1 MSATFKVD
9 IYYGSVCRQIQKS
22 KATKQTSHRRGEG
35 VDSPSGFTHLTLL
48 SRRNKP
54 TAHRE
59 RELPFCE
66 AARRSTDGGS
76 VDLENRMATSD
87 NKKTRLVAAEQRRKP
102 QAGVVAIT
110 AVHLSHLY
118 CTVKTPSPSKG
129 YIAYVPPSPPTPPR
143 PYTTTDRFGEV
154 GE

>member
-1 MSATFKVD
+1 MSPTFKVD
-9 IYYGSVCRQIQKS
+9 IYYGSVSRQIRKS

-118 CTVKTPSPSKG
+118 STTKLPSPGKG
-129 YIAYVPPSPPTPPR
+129 YIAYVPPSGGRGYR
-143 PYTTTDRFGEV
+143 PYNSKEQSRGV
-154 GE
+154 SQ